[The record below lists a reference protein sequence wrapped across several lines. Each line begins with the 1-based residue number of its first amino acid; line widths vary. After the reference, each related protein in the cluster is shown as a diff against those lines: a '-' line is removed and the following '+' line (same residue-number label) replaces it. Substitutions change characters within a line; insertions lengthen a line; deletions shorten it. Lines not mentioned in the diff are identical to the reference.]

1 MINPFFGDARLRGG
15 VSDCRPCE
23 ERSLHG
29 TMPSLHDITS
39 RVARRMSLTR
49 PRRDSSLAGPRKE
62 GGEAVSE
69 AAGVTGV
76 REGDGVAGGEV
87 GSESGGQDGAD
98 GSAAPAERPGFCRRM
113 CSLLMAMPFW
123 YVSLVERNASTAC
136 PPLPSPFSLSCR
148 HSAAEPYA
156 PNATVCLTATLCA
169 QARVSVLRYCRQGRL
184 YVPPRTNSLLRSY
197 LASAT
202 TLPPAPP
209 RSTPLH
215 PARPLTGFCLR

>member
-1 MINPFFGDARLRGG
+1 MSGERDRGDTVVINPFFGDARLRGG

-136 PPLPSPFSLSCR
+136 PPLPSP
-148 HSAAEPYA
+148 
-156 PNATVCLTATLCA
+156 TL
-169 QARVSVLRYCRQGRL
+169 
-184 YVPPRTNSLLRSY
+184 
-197 LASAT
+197 
-202 TLPPAPP
+202 LP
-209 RSTPLH
+209 LV
-215 PARPLTGFCLR
+215 

>member
-1 MINPFFGDARLRGG
+1 MSGERDRGDTVVINPFFGDARLRGG

-123 YVSLVERNASTAC
+123 YVSLVERNAEYGVSP
-136 PPLPSPFSLSCR
+136 PPLP
-148 HSAAEPYA
+148 
-156 PNATVCLTATLCA
+156 
-169 QARVSVLRYCRQGRL
+169 
-184 YVPPRTNSLLRSY
+184 LL
-197 LASAT
+197 
-202 TLPPAPP
+202 
-209 RSTPLH
+209 PLV
-215 PARPLTGFCLR
+215 